1 MSTSLEHELHLAFV
15 GAGNM
20 AEALVGG
27 IVRSKL
33 LSPQCLR
40 VADPEKQ
47 RRDYFLKNFG
57 VQVFARNADGIR
69 SAQVVIL
76 AVKPQV
82 IFNVLDD
89 IRATLENTPLVIS
102 IAAGITTQCLQKQ
115 LPEGVRVV
123 RVMPNMPALAGAGV
137 SVYCP
142 GALASEADA
151 QVVESLFR
159 SVGVVMRLDEKHL
172 DAVTA
177 LSGSGPAYVFFLV
190 ECMLQAGVE
199 MGLDRATAK
208 DLTLGTIRGATR
220 LLEIMGQAPEEL
232 RCRVTSKGGTTAAA
246 MEVLEDGRVREIF
259 IRAIQ
264 AAQKR
269 SRELSQ

>member
-1 MSTSLEHELHLAFV
+1 MNALFERELRMTFI

-20 AEALVGG
+20 AEALVRG
-27 IVRSKL
+27 IIRAKL
-33 LSPQCLR
+33 LPSRCVQ
-40 VADPEKQ
+40 VTDPDKR
-47 RRDYFLKNFG
+47 RRDYFQANFG
-57 VQVFARNADGIR
+57 VTVFERNTDGIR
-69 SAQVVIL
+69 GAQAVIL

-82 IFNVLDD
+82 IGDVLKDVGTTLN
-89 IRATLENTPLVIS
+89 ATTLVIS
-102 IAAGITTQCLQKQ
+102 IAAGITTQRLQTQ
-115 LPEGVRVV
+115 LPGGMRVV
-123 RVMPNMPALAGAGV
+123 RVMPNMPALAGVGV

-142 GALASEADA
+142 GLLASKDDTRLVEA
-151 QVVESLFR
+151 LFQ

-177 LSGSGPAYVFFLV
+177 LSGSGPAYVFFLA

-208 DLTLGTIRGATR
+208 ELTLGTMRGATR
-220 LLEIMGQAPEEL
+220 LLEIMGPAPEEL

-246 MEVLEDGRVREIF
+246 LEVLEEGRVRETF
-259 IRAIQ
+259 VRAIQ

-269 SRELSQ
+269 SKELSK